1 MEWLRWIVLLV
12 GLLVIGG
19 IIWMYRRHRS
29 EQAVDLGGG
38 QPHRGDY
45 HDPIDASV
53 GARVDVE
60 DAENAK
66 GERREPQLEL
76 GGDQGDGRGDD
87 AWSRPDADGFI
98 DGASAGRVVWRAPDA
113 DDEPE
118 RPSPASSRQ
127 EPSLDAEPARAAEAS
142 RSDPVADPVAEQP
155 VSEQPPMEE
164 APPARNESS
173 ARPKPGFSSLFTRQ
187 GQTSQGQMSEGQTTQ
202 GRTNRGDEPQTAVDE
217 PAQSPA
223 GNPPGDAKTVPEK
236 ESVDTDA
243 PAGGAVISM
252 MIVDREQAAM
262 LPERVRRAI
271 EESGFE
277 FGEFSIY
284 HFQDLDGADW
294 FSLMNAVSP
303 GQFNPDDLSSY
314 ETPALA
320 LFMQLPVRG
329 GADPSLVFER
339 MHQVATSLA
348 DSLDAMLIDDRREPL
363 DSESIDRYRELI
375 DQHG

>member
-19 IIWMYRRHRS
+19 IVWMYRRHRS
-29 EQAVDLGGG
+29 EQAVDLGGD

-53 GARVDVE
+53 GASVN
-60 DAENAK
+60 AEGGDGR

-76 GGDQGDGRGDD
+76 GGDG
-87 AWSRPDADGFI
+87 WSQPDADGFI

-118 RPSPASSRQ
+118 WPTPGGARQ
-127 EPSLDAEPARAAEAS
+127 EPALEPEPAPEADSNRAESAVREE
-142 RSDPVADPVAEQP
+142 PPVAEEPP
-155 VSEQPPMEE
+155 VRED
-164 APPARNESS
+164 PPAR
-173 ARPKPGFSSLFTRQ
+173 PQPGFSSLFTRQ
-187 GQTSQGQMSEGQTTQ
+187 GQTAARSPAG
-202 GRTNRGDEPQTAVDE
+202 EPPAPTADE
-217 PAQSPA
+217 PAAQEPRVDDGAPEPA
-223 GNPPGDAKTVPEK
+223 DEPPADGGEAA
-236 ESVDTDA
+236 S
-243 PAGGAVISM
+243 GAVISM

-262 LPERVRRAI
+262 PPERVRRAI

-303 GQFNPDDLSSY
+303 GQFNPDDLSSF

-348 DSLDAMLIDDRREPL
+348 ESLDAMLIDDRREPL

-375 DQHG
+375 DEHG

>member
-19 IIWMYRRHRS
+19 IVWMYRRHRS

-53 GARVDVE
+53 GAWA
-60 DAENAK
+60 DAEDGDSGR

-76 GGDQGDGRGDD
+76 AGDSGDD
-87 AWSRPDADGFI
+87 GWSPPDADGFI

-118 RPSPASSRQ
+118 RPAPAASSTSRM
-127 EPSLDAEPARAAEAS
+127 EPAIES
-142 RSDPVADPVAEQP
+142 EPDWHEPTPEPPVREEPPVE
-155 VSEQPPMEE
+155 EE
-164 APPARNESS
+164 APARDESTS
-173 ARPKPGFSSLFTRQ
+173 RPQPGFSSLFTRQ
-187 GQTSQGQMSEGQTTQ
+187 GQTSR
-202 GRTNRGDEPQTAVDE
+202 RTEPQASADE
-217 PAQSPA
+217 PAEPA
-223 GNPPGDAKTVPEK
+223 PASGPSDAETIAED
-236 ESVDTDA
+236 ESVDA
-243 PAGGAVISM
+243 EASPSGAVISM

-262 LPERVRRAI
+262 PPERVRRAI
-271 EESGFE
+271 EDSGFE
-277 FGEFSIY
+277 FGEFAIY
-284 HFQDLDGADW
+284 HFQDIDGADW

-303 GQFNPDDLSSY
+303 GQFNPDDLSSF

-348 DSLDAMLIDDRREPL
+348 EALDAMLIDDRREPL

>member
-53 GARVDVE
+53 GASV
-60 DAENAK
+60 DAEGA
-66 GERREPQLEL
+66 ERREPQIEL
-76 GGDQGDGRGDD
+76 GEERRDDGE
-87 AWSRPDADGFI
+87 SRPDADGFI
-98 DGASAGRVVWRAPDA
+98 DGASAARVVWRAPDA
-113 DDEPE
+113 DDEHG
-118 RPSPASSRQ
+118 RPSPTASREEPALEPEPDWQ
-127 EPSLDAEPARAAEAS
+127 EPTPE
-142 RSDPVADPVAEQP
+142 
-155 VSEQPPMEE
+155 
-164 APPARNESS
+164 PPAREQSPVDEKASPREESTS
-173 ARPKPGFSSLFTRQ
+173 RPQPGFSSLFTRQ
-187 GQTSQGQMSEGQTTQ
+187 GQPS
-202 GRTNRGDEPQTAVDE
+202 RPAEPELSVDDLAE
-217 PAQSPA
+217 PASANRPNDTEPVA
-223 GNPPGDAKTVPEK
+223 GAETADAG
-236 ESVDTDA
+236 ESLS
-243 PAGGAVISM
+243 GAVISM
-252 MIVDREQAAM
+252 MIVDREQAPMPA
-262 LPERVRRAI
+262 ERVRSAI
-271 EESGFE
+271 EDSGFE

-284 HFQDLDGADW
+284 HFQDIDGADW

-303 GQFNPDDLSSY
+303 GQFNPDDLSSF

-348 DSLDAMLIDDRREPL
+348 ESLDAMLIDDRREPL

-375 DQHG
+375 DNHG

>member
-19 IIWMYRRHRS
+19 IVWMYRRHRS
-29 EQAVDLGGG
+29 EQAVDLGGDR
-38 QPHRGDY
+38 PHRGDY

-53 GARVDVE
+53 GARVK
-60 DAENAK
+60 AE
-66 GERREPQLEL
+66 GGGESDERREPQLEL
-76 GGDQGDGRGDD
+76 GGG
-87 AWSRPDADGFI
+87 WSQPDTDGFI
-98 DGASAGRVVWRAPDA
+98 DGASAGRVVRHAPDA
-113 DDEPE
+113 DDAPDRPTPGGVREEPALEPE
-118 RPSPASSRQ
+118 PAPSR
-127 EPSLDAEPARAAEAS
+127 EPS
-142 RSDPVADPVAEQP
+142 VAEEVP
-155 VSEQPPMEE
+155 ERDDPPG
-164 APPARNESS
+164 
-173 ARPKPGFSSLFTRQ
+173 RPQPGFSRLFTRQ
-187 GQTSQGQMSEGQTTQ
+187 GQADASPDADDQPVATEPPSA
-202 GRTNRGDEPQTAVDE
+202 DEA
-217 PAQSPA
+217 A
-223 GNPPGDAKTVPEK
+223 
-236 ESVDTDA
+236 ESADA
-243 PAGGAVISM
+243 PPADGGGPTPGAVISM
-252 MIVDREQAAM
+252 MIVDREQAPM
-262 LPERVRRAI
+262 RPERVRQAI

-303 GQFNPDDLSSY
+303 GQFDPDDLSSF

-348 DSLDAMLIDDRREPL
+348 ESLDAMLIDDRREPL

-375 DQHG
+375 DNHG

>member
-19 IIWMYRRHRS
+19 IVWMYRRHRS

-38 QPHRGDY
+38 QPHRGEY

-53 GARVDVE
+53 GASV
-60 DAENAK
+60 DAEGAERAR
-66 GERREPQLEL
+66 GQRREPQLEL
-76 GGDQGDGRGDD
+76 GEEHGDD
-87 AWSRPDADGFI
+87 GWSRPDADGFI
-98 DGASAGRVVWRAPDA
+98 DGASAGRVVWRAPEA

-118 RPSPASSRQ
+118 RPSPASSLK
-127 EPSLDAEPARAAEAS
+127 EPSLEPEPYWQEPTSESPVRKEPPVDEKAPVPKESTS
-142 RSDPVADPVAEQP
+142 RPQ
-155 VSEQPPMEE
+155 
-164 APPARNESS
+164 
-173 ARPKPGFSSLFTRQ
+173 PGFSSLFTRQ
-187 GQTSQGQMSEGQTTQ
+187 GQTS
-202 GRTNRGDEPQTAVDE
+202 RRVEPQVSVDE
-217 PAQSPA
+217 PAEPA
-223 GNPPGDAKTVPEK
+223 SASGLNDTETVAETEAGDAGASP
-236 ESVDTDA
+236 S
-243 PAGGAVISM
+243 GAVISM

-262 LPERVRRAI
+262 PPERVRRAI

-284 HFQDLDGADW
+284 HFKGIDGSDW
-294 FSLMNAVSP
+294 FSLMNAVAP
-303 GQFNPDDLSSY
+303 GQFNPDDLSSF

-348 DSLDAMLIDDRREPL
+348 ESLDAMLIDDRREPL

-375 DQHG
+375 DNHG

>member
-53 GARVDVE
+53 GASA
-60 DAENAK
+60 DAEGAERAR

-76 GGDQGDGRGDD
+76 GEERGDD
-87 AWSRPDADGFI
+87 GWSRPDADGFI
-98 DGASAGRVVWRAPDA
+98 DGASAGRVVRRAPDA

-118 RPSPASSRQ
+118 RPSPANSRV
-127 EPSLDAEPARAAEAS
+127 EPALERE
-142 RSDPVADPVAEQP
+142 SDWSEPAPESPVREKAPVDED
-155 VSEQPPMEE
+155 
-164 APPARNESS
+164 APGRDEST
-173 ARPKPGFSSLFTRQ
+173 ARPQPGFSSLFTRQ
-187 GQTSQGQMSEGQTTQ
+187 GQTSQEPISQEPTSQGQTTP
-202 GRTNRGDEPQTAVDE
+202 RADPQASFDQ
-217 PAQSPA
+217 PA
-223 GNPPGDAKTVPEK
+223 
-236 ESVDTDA
+236 A
-243 PAGGAVISM
+243 PASADGAGDTQPAADAEASASGAVISM

-262 LPERVRRAI
+262 PPERVRRAI

-277 FGEFSIY
+277 FGEFAIY

-303 GQFNPDDLSSY
+303 GQFNPDDLSSF

-375 DQHG
+375 DNHG

>member
-19 IIWMYRRHRS
+19 IVWMYRRHRS
-29 EQAVDLGGG
+29 EQAVDLGGDR
-38 QPHRGDY
+38 PHRSDY

-53 GARVDVE
+53 GASVN
-60 DAENAK
+60 AEGDTR

-76 GGDQGDGRGDD
+76 GDTPDNDAGGPQPDG
-87 AWSRPDADGFI
+87 DGFI
-98 DGASAGRVVWRAPDA
+98 DGASAGRVVWRAPEV
-113 DDEPE
+113 DDERE
-118 RPSPASSRQ
+118 WPAPTASR
-127 EPSLDAEPARAAEAS
+127 AEPAIDLEPEWQESAPESPIREEPPIDPDTAARDEATS
-142 RSDPVADPVAEQP
+142 RPQ
-155 VSEQPPMEE
+155 
-164 APPARNESS
+164 
-173 ARPKPGFSSLFTRQ
+173 PGFSNLFTRQ
-187 GQTSQGQMSEGQTTQ
+187 GQAS
-202 GRTNRGDEPQTAVDE
+202 RRVEPQVSVDDPAV
-217 PAQSPA
+217 PASA
-223 GNPPGDAKTVPEK
+223 RDPGDAEAGAEE
-236 ESVDTDA
+236 ESADTEA
-243 PAGGAVISM
+243 STGGAVISM
-252 MIVDREQAAM
+252 MIVDREQEAM
-262 LPERVRRAI
+262 PPERVRRAI

-284 HFQDLDGADW
+284 HFQDLDGGHW

-303 GQFNPDDLSSY
+303 GHFDPDDLSSF

-375 DQHG
+375 DLHG

>member
-19 IIWMYRRHRS
+19 IVWMYRRHRS

-38 QPHRGDY
+38 QPHRGEY

-53 GARVDVE
+53 GASV
-60 DAENAK
+60 DAEGAERAR

-76 GGDQGDGRGDD
+76 GEERADDG
-87 AWSRPDADGFI
+87 WSRPDADGFI
-98 DGASAGRVVWRAPDA
+98 DGASAGRVVWRAPEA

-118 RPSPASSRQ
+118 RPSPAASREEPALEPEPDWQ
-127 EPSLDAEPARAAEAS
+127 EPTPEPPVREEPPAE
-142 RSDPVADPVAEQP
+142 
-155 VSEQPPMEE
+155 EE
-164 APPARNESS
+164 APARDESTS
-173 ARPKPGFSSLFTRQ
+173 RPQPGFSSLFTRQ
-187 GQTSQGQMSEGQTTQ
+187 GQTS
-202 GRTNRGDEPQTAVDE
+202 RRAEPQTWVDD
-217 PAQSPA
+217 PA
-223 GNPPGDAKTVPEK
+223 
-236 ESVDTDA
+236 A
-243 PAGGAVISM
+243 PASGPHDAETVSDDGSSDADESSSGAVISM

-262 LPERVRRAI
+262 PPERVRRAI
-271 EESGFE
+271 EDSGFE
-277 FGEFSIY
+277 FGEFAIY
-284 HFQDLDGADW
+284 HFQDIDGADW

-303 GQFNPDDLSSY
+303 GQFNPDDLTSF

-348 DSLDAMLIDDRREPL
+348 EALDAMLIDDRREPL

-375 DQHG
+375 DNHG

>member
-1 MEWLRWIVLLV
+1 
-12 GLLVIGG
+12 VIGG

-53 GARVDVE
+53 GASV
-60 DAENAK
+60 DAEGAERSR

-76 GGDQGDGRGDD
+76 GEERGDD
-87 AWSRPDADGFI
+87 GWSRPDADGFI
-98 DGASAGRVVWRAPDA
+98 DGASAGRVVRRAPDA
-113 DDEPE
+113 DDEPD
-118 RPSPASSRQ
+118 RPSPKTSRE
-127 EPSLDAEPARAAEAS
+127 EPSFDSESNQTEPA
-142 RSDPVADPVAEQP
+142 AEQSVREEPP
-155 VSEQPPMEE
+155 VGDE
-164 APPARNESS
+164 PPARDESS
-173 ARPKPGFSSLFTRQ
+173 ARPQPGFSSLFT
-187 GQTSQGQMSEGQTTQ
+187 SQGQSNQGQASQ
-202 GRTNRGDEPQTAVDE
+202 RTEPQLSADEPTEPVPAGGAGDAETAADDE
-217 PAQSPA
+217 PADA
-223 GNPPGDAKTVPEK
+223 G
-236 ESVDTDA
+236 A

-252 MIVDREQAAM
+252 MIVDREQATM
-262 LPERVRRAI
+262 PPERVRRAI

-303 GQFNPDDLSSY
+303 GQFNPDDLSSF

-375 DQHG
+375 DTHG